1 MKARSL
7 LPRLLIVVVPA
18 LAACASTGGSAPD
31 ATTPTSGG
39 TAPPA
44 AARWDHTAALALPSL
59 AEKMKDRFPV
69 GAAVEP
75 HHIND
80 MGDIV
85 AHHFNHLTAENSMK
99 MGPLCPSSTCN
110 FDSADRIAAFAREH
124 QMQMTGHTF
133 VWHQMYPA
141 WLFKDGAGKASKEVV
156 SQRLHDHIFALTE
169 RYADVID
176 NWDVVNEAISDNP
189 EKTYRGD
196 GDDSVWYATFGG
208 PEYVKTA
215 FAHAAAAAEKFDPDV
230 KLYYNDYNVVKAD
243 KRQKII
249 EMVRAL
255 REQGVRID
263 GVGLQAH
270 WNLRWPSV
278 DEIRAAIDELA
289 AEKLLVK
296 ISELDVNL
304 YWEDDHAT
312 KKWQPELELTPE
324 LERELTERY
333 TQIFQVLI
341 EKSDVIDHVT
351 FWGVSD
357 DRTWLNGWPIPRK
370 NYPLLFDREHQPKP
384 ALEAILNL

>member
-1 MKARSL
+1 MEARSL
-7 LPRLLIVVVPA
+7 LPRLVAVVLPPIV
-18 LAACASTGGSAPD
+18 ACASTTGSGPGATPPSTGGAAAP
-31 ATTPTSGG
+31 
-39 TAPPA
+39 TAPK
-44 AARWDHTAALALPSL
+44 WDHSAALALPSL
-59 AEKMKDRFPV
+59 AEHMKDHFQI

-85 AHHFNHLTAENSMK
+85 AHHYNRLTAENSMK
-99 MGPLCPSSTCN
+99 MGPLCPSSTCI
-110 FDSADRIAAFAREH
+110 FDTADKIATFAREH
-124 QMQMTGHTF
+124 QLPMTGHAF

-141 WLFKDGAGKASKEVV
+141 WFFKDGEGKASKDVV
-156 SQRLHDHIFALTE
+156 SRRLHDHIFALTE

-208 PEYVKTA
+208 EEYVRTA
-215 FAHAAAAAEKFDPDV
+215 FEYAAAAAEKHDPDV
-230 KLYYNDYNVVKAD
+230 KLYYNDYNVVKPD
-243 KRQKII
+243 KRRKII
-249 EMVRAL
+249 EMVRSL
-255 REQGVRID
+255 REQGVRVD

-278 DEIRAAIDELA
+278 EEIRVAIDELA

-296 ISELDVNL
+296 ISELDINL
-304 YWEDDHAT
+304 YWEDDHANQ
-312 KKWQPELELTPE
+312 KWQPELELTPD

-333 TQIFQVLI
+333 TQVFQVLI
-341 EKSDVIDHVT
+341 EKSAVIEHVT

-357 DRTWLNGWPIPRK
+357 DRTWLNGWPIPRE
-370 NYPLLFDREHQPKP
+370 NHPLLFDREHQPKP
-384 ALEAILNL
+384 ALEAILAL